1 MSAAYFR
8 RWASRGKGETLNNKA
23 ISKFEFF
30 AFIVLILFG
39 ILWML
44 NPEGN
49 IEPFFAFVSSCL
61 IGAELLRRGV
71 IRIPLLTTKSNT
83 EYISP
88 LSLADNEFEF
98 IEKISSFQLTD
109 DIYHPEN
116 NNETEICTSLT
127 NQGLFIKKGNEFHL
141 TEKGTMLIVDIGKN
155 S

>member
-1 MSAAYFR
+1 MNLEMIRLLTKNSMLFPIQTKLYQSDMR
-8 RWASRGKGETLNNKA
+8 DQ
-23 ISKFEFF
+23 
-30 AFIVLILFG
+30 ILC
-39 ILWML
+39 IYS
-44 NPEGN
+44 EVTN
-49 IEPFFAFVSSCL
+49 IEKTVDEPFFAFVSSCL

-71 IRIPLLTTKSNT
+71 IRIQLLTTKSNT